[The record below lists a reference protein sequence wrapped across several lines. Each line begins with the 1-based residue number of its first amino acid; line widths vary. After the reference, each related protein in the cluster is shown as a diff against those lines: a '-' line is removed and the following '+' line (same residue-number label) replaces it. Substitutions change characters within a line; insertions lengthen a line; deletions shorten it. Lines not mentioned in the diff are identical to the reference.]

1 MNASRSDSP
10 RGKGSDPLEFRGAY
24 GFESSSQGP
33 CSGCPKLAAAGPR
46 AGITKERARSSLQRL
61 QSITGLFLL
70 LSSGVGAYLLATDR
84 SLWLL
89 AVSHA
94 VGLIIIVAIDVIFGM
109 LSFVSW
115 KSAYVPSI
123 AAAVLG
129 IVLQL
134 GDVFTA
140 PQYGLTIPYFAE
152 YLFGLLAFDVLLA
165 LQLGIVLIG
174 VLGRPYAVNLA
185 RRKTRM
191 GRELNL
197 SRRGFLK
204 SLAGLAGLIGIGV
217 LVSSIK
223 LPAGTVNTQS
233 TVTTTQSGTGTGS
246 IANTNSLRVGV
257 PVQFEYPAGYPNVL
271 LKKTDGSILALSL
284 LCTHVCCTCAYD
296 PASDRVYC
304 PCHGSVFDSNGNV
317 LQGPAS
323 SPLPQIQL
331 KVDAAGNV
339 FPTGISNPGPCHV

>member
-1 MNASRSDSP
+1 MTTPRSASREGNTS
-10 RGKGSDPLEFRGAY
+10 
-24 GFESSSQGP
+24 GP
-33 CSGCPKLAAAGPR
+33 CSGCPRIAAAGPR
-46 AGITKERARSSLQRL
+46 GGISKEKARSSLQRL
-61 QSITGLFLL
+61 QSITGLLLL
-70 LSSGVGAYLLATDR
+70 LSSGVGSYLLATDR

-94 VGLIIIVAIDVIFGM
+94 VGLIIIVAVDLLLGL

-115 KSAYVPSI
+115 KRAYLPSL
-123 AAAVLG
+123 AAAALG

-134 GDVFTA
+134 GDIFTA

-152 YLFGLLAFDVLLA
+152 YLFGLTAFDALLA
-165 LQLGIVLIG
+165 LQLAIVLIG
-174 VLGRPYAVNLA
+174 VLGRPYAVSLA

-197 SRRGFLK
+197 SRRGFVK
-204 SLAGLAGLIGIGV
+204 TLAGLAGVIGIGV
-217 LVSSIK
+217 IASSIK

-233 TVTTTQSGTGTGS
+233 TITTTQSATGAGS
-246 IANTNSLRVGV
+246 IANASNLRVGV

-271 LKKTDGSILALSL
+271 LKKSDGSLVALSL
-284 LCTHVCCTCAYD
+284 LCTHVCCTCSYD

-304 PCHGSVFDSNGNV
+304 PCHGSVFDANGNV

-323 SPLPQIQL
+323 APLPQVQL

>member
-1 MNASRSDSP
+1 MTGSSSPYPNYNSSDDPERSRNGFEAGAPGPCAGCPNLAVTAP
-10 RGKGSDPLEFRGAY
+10 RG
-24 GFESSSQGP
+24 
-33 CSGCPKLAAAGPR
+33 
-46 AGITKERARSSLQRL
+46 GISKERARNGLQRL
-61 QSITGLFLL
+61 QSIVGLLLL
-70 LSSGVGAYLLATDR
+70 LSSGVGTYLLATDR

-94 VGLIIIVAIDVIFGM
+94 VGLIIIVAIDVILGL

-115 KSAYVPSI
+115 KSAYIPSI

-129 IVLQL
+129 IILQV

-165 LQLGIVLIG
+165 LQLAIILIG
-174 VLGRPYAVNLA
+174 VLGRPYAVSLA
-185 RRKTRM
+185 RRKTRR
-191 GRELNL
+191 GPELNL
-197 SRRGFLK
+197 SRRGFVK
-204 SLAGLAGLIGIGV
+204 SLAGLAAAIGIGV

-223 LPAGTVNTQS
+223 LPAGTSNTQT
-233 TVTTTQSGTGTGS
+233 TVTTTQSGTGAGS
-246 IANTNSLRVGV
+246 IANVNSLRVGV
-257 PVQFEYPAGYPNVL
+257 PVQFEYPTGYPNVL
-271 LKKTDGSILALSL
+271 LKKSDGSVLALSL
-284 LCTHVCCTCAYD
+284 LCTHVCCTCTYD
-296 PASDRVYC
+296 PASGRVYC

-323 SPLPQIQL
+323 SPLPQVQL
-331 KVDAAGNV
+331 SVDAAGNV

>member
-1 MNASRSDSP
+1 M
-10 RGKGSDPLEFRGAY
+10 
-24 GFESSSQGP
+24 
-33 CSGCPKLAAAGPR
+33 
-46 AGITKERARSSLQRL
+46 
-61 QSITGLFLL
+61 GLLLL
-70 LSSGVGAYLLATDR
+70 LSSCVGAFLLATDR

-94 VGLIIIVAIDVIFGM
+94 VGLIIIVAIDVILGI

-115 KSAYVPSI
+115 KGAYVPSI

-129 IVLQL
+129 IILQL
-134 GDVFTA
+134 GDIFTA
-140 PQYGLTIPYFAE
+140 PQYGLTIPYFAG

-165 LQLGIVLIG
+165 LQLAVVLIG
-174 VLGRPYAVNLA
+174 VLGRPYAINLA

-197 SRRGFLK
+197 SKRGFLK
-204 SLAGLAGLIGIGV
+204 SLAGLAAAIGIGV

-233 TVTTTQSGTGTGS
+233 TVTTTQSGTGAGS
-246 IANTNSLRVGV
+246 IANVNNVRVGV

-271 LKKTDGSILALSL
+271 LKKSDGSILALSL
-284 LCTHVCCTCAYD
+284 LCTHVCCTCTYD
-296 PASDRVYC
+296 SASDKVYC
-304 PCHGSVFDSNGNV
+304 PCHGSVFDANGNV

-323 SPLPQIQL
+323 SPLPQVQL
-331 KVDAAGNV
+331 KVDVAGNV